1 MIKEA
6 NEAVKSVT
14 SEGKSKPRG
23 GYAKFSPEQQAA
35 IGKYVS
41 LHGNQVAIRH
51 FSKQL
56 EVELKVTSVHTCKI
70 KYLAELNR
78 KHKAGEMD
86 DLTVKL
92 LPVKKHGRP
101 LLLGETGLTSEIL
114 HPSCA
119 WRRWRG
125 HNIHHNGGSYSH
137 CLKSRQNSSR
147 EKKNRGPATIT
158 NNWAKSL
165 LYKMNFVR
173 RRGSSSVILTVANFW
188 SCS

>member
-1 MIKEA
+1 MTVSPAMIKEA

-56 EVELKVTSVHTCKI
+56 EFELKVTSVHTCKI
-70 KYLAELNR
+70 KYLAKLNR

-119 WRRWRG
+119 
-125 HNIHHNGGSYSH
+125 
-137 CLKSRQNSSR
+137 
-147 EKKNRGPATIT
+147 
-158 NNWAKSL
+158 
-165 LYKMNFVR
+165 
-173 RRGSSSVILTVANFW
+173 
-188 SCS
+188 